1 MIMDFKKAAV
11 ISNFLSKDYTEGL
24 FKLLLTYQDISASEA
39 ASRLN
44 MHIRTVQ
51 DCLETMAAYDIIE
64 KKEVYEKK
72 RPYNRYSIIKKKIEI
87 IIDLESALDETHNT
101 QPASRIR
108 ESKRVQVKFSTS
120 RNGEY
125 FSSVSIWEGKGRMT
139 KERKINLTTAQGK
152 FLYFLPFPDAEPLAI
167 DQIMRKA
174 DIDEINKNEVLDIV
188 GELTI
193 LKVIEKVT

>member
-11 ISNFLSKDYTEGL
+11 ISNFLSKDYAEGL
-24 FKLLLTYQDISASEA
+24 FKLLLAYQDISASEA

-51 DCLETMAAYDIIE
+51 DFLETMADYDIIE

-72 RPYNRYSIIKKKIEI
+72 RPYNRYSLIKKKIEI
-87 IIDLESALDETHNT
+87 IIDLESALGEAHNT
-101 QPASRIR
+101 PPASRIR
-108 ESKRVQVKFSTS
+108 ESKRAQVKFSTA

-152 FLYFLPFPDAEPLAI
+152 FLYFLPFPDAEPLDI
-167 DQIMRKA
+167 DQIMEKA
-174 DIDEINKNEVLDIV
+174 DIGEINKNEILDIV
-188 GELTI
+188 SELTK
-193 LKVIEKVT
+193 LKVIEMNS